1 MIISLFYPAL
11 GGAEQ
16 QTLRLAELLTKKGVA
31 VTILTRKMP
40 NSKSFEIIGNVPVYR
55 SIRTLPWG
63 KLFGISYCL
72 SCLWYLLRKRN
83 SYDIIHCHI
92 LQGLHS
98 FAAVC
103 IKRLFNKK
111 VAIKVAMAG
120 AISDFAVL
128 KKMAFANV
136 FLRQIQ
142 QVDRLVTICSQ
153 STQEALHE
161 GFSPQNIIQI
171 PNGVDIE
178 QFTPGREA
186 EKIRGRIIF
195 VGTLD
200 YRKNVSLLITAIKML
215 KDAGILVTLDI
226 IGDGPEFLQLQKMTG
241 SLDIADKINFLG
253 AFSEIAPFLQRA
265 HIFVLPSQFE
275 GLPNVVLEA
284 MACGLP
290 VIATQVGGVP
300 DIIQHRVNGLLIPPG
315 DTDAICAA
323 IRELFDNA
331 TLAEE
336 LGMRARQTV
345 VAHFS
350 LSAIADRYA
359 ELYKTLFQAD

>member
-1 MIISLFYPAL
+1 MIISLFYPTL

-16 QTLRLAELLTKKGVA
+16 QTLRLAELLIKGGVA

-55 SIRTLPWG
+55 LIRTLPWG
-63 KLFGISYCL
+63 KLFGISYFL

-98 FAAVC
+98 LAAVC

-111 VAIKVAMAG
+111 VVIKVAMAG

-128 KKMAFANV
+128 KKMVFGNV
-136 FLRQIQ
+136 FLRRIQ
-142 QVDRLVTICSQ
+142 QIDRLVTICSQ

-161 GFSPQNIIQI
+161 GFPPQNIIQI

-178 QFTPGREA
+178 HFTPGRKA
-186 EKIRGRIIF
+186 EKIQGKIVF

-200 YRKNVSLLITAIKML
+200 YRKNVSLLITAVKML
-215 KDAGILVTLDI
+215 IDAGIPVTLDI
-226 IGDGPEFLQLQKMTG
+226 IGDGPEFLQLQKMAR
-241 SLDIADKINFLG
+241 SLDIEDKINFLG
-253 AFSEIAPFLQRA
+253 SFSEITPFLERA

-290 VIATQVGGVP
+290 VIATQVGGVQ
-300 DIIQHRVNGLLIPPG
+300 DIIQHRINGLLVPPG
-315 DTDAICAA
+315 DTEAICTNAK
-323 IRELFDNA
+323 ELFVNT
-331 TLAEE
+331 TLAEG
-336 LGMRARQTV
+336 LGARARETV
-345 VAHFS
+345 VKHFS
-350 LSAIADRYA
+350 LSAVADRYA
-359 ELYKTLFQAD
+359 ALYIKLLQIN